1 MVRAALL
8 GVLVG
13 LAGYEIFR
21 SERSWDDGHWARL
34 LLGGMIVML
43 LMWTHD

>member
-8 GVLVG
+8 AVLVG
-13 LAGYEIFR
+13 LAGYEFIR
-21 SERSWDDGHWARL
+21 RERSWDDGHWARL

-43 LMWTHD
+43 LIWTRY

>member
-1 MVRAALL
+1 MVQSALL
-8 GVLVG
+8 GVLIG
-13 LAGYEIFR
+13 LVGYEIVR
-21 SERSWDDGHWARL
+21 RQRSWDDGRWARL